1 MKTLAFAL
9 LLVAQI
15 AMGQLKELQPTTVT
29 PLALS
34 AEGEKAFNEA
44 LVLFQKIDDKLSAGT
59 KYDDLTP
66 AEKKAYSAVDETNQD
81 YWASI
86 GDGCSWYCGDG
97 PKKVTASSYL
107 KAQGTNTYEAK
118 NAHDFSYKN
127 AWVEGVDGTGIGEY
141 LEYTFGAAAP
151 RVTDIIIANGFVKS
165 QAAWTNNARVKKLKM
180 YVNNKPYAIL
190 NLKDERAL
198 QTFKVEPLGNANRED
213 LSKLQG
219 KPDWTLKFEIVE
231 VYKGAKYDDTV
242 IAELFFDG
250 LDVHCFAKG
259 TQILMAD
266 NTTRN
271 IEDLKIG
278 DRIYYLDF
286 ATQKLKPATI
296 EKLESVTHHGLVTYQ
311 FESGLTITSTQDHP
325 YQLLHKGWAS
335 LQPSHSAQYN
345 GFEAVQKIEVGDLF
359 MTSLGA
365 ERLIAITHLE
375 GHQPTFTISK
385 LSVGNN
391 FIANGLVVGVEEL
404 QHVDG
409 LTIQSETIKE

>member
-1 MKTLAFAL
+1 MKISAFVL
-9 LLVAQI
+9 VLVAQTAI
-15 AMGQLKELQPTTVT
+15 AQLKELQPTAVT

-44 LVLFQKIDDKLSAGT
+44 VALFQKIDDKLAAGT

-66 AEKKAYSAVDETNQD
+66 AEKKAYSAVDETSGD

-107 KAQGTNTYEAK
+107 KAQGANTYEAK
-118 NAHDFSYKN
+118 NAHDFTYKN
-127 AWVEGVDGTGIGEY
+127 AWVEGVAGFGIGEY

-198 QTFKVEPLGNANRED
+198 QTFKVEPLGNSNRED

-219 KPDWTLKFEIVE
+219 KPDWTLKFEIIE
-231 VYKGAKYDDTV
+231 VYKGLKYDDTV

-259 TQILMAD
+259 TQIQMAD
-266 NTTRN
+266 KSTRN
-271 IEDLKIG
+271 IEDLNVG
-278 DRIYYLDF
+278 DQISYFDF
-286 ATQKLKPATI
+286 ESRELISTTI
-296 EKLESVTHHGLVTYQ
+296 QKLESAVHHGLVTYQ

-325 YQLLHKGWAS
+325 YQLLNKGWAS
-335 LQPSHSAQYN
+335 LKPEHSAQYE
-345 GFEAVQKIEVGDLF
+345 GFEQILKIEPGDLF
-359 MTSLGA
+359 ITLNGP
-365 ERLIAITHLE
+365 ERLTTITHLS
-375 GHQPTFTISK
+375 GHQQTFTISK

-391 FIANGLVVGVEEL
+391 FIANGLVVGVEKL
-404 QHVDG
+404 QSTRSSLVAD
-409 LTIQSETIKE
+409 